1 MTATLY
7 PDATLVACS
16 WFRQMLGLDATR
28 VGPVLPP
35 PTERRPDGSTVTK
48 PWVTAGGFIQ
58 LTAITGVDSAEEL
71 EVYRDLV
78 QVDCYAIV
86 PGSAKPPIAMA
97 SDLAQR
103 AHLVTKR
110 RDGCGVYPVLPPK
123 YFTAHVRSV
132 TTQSRP
138 RPLREPAATGS
149 SRFQF
154 DVWLNWSIIGTAENP
169 A

>member
-7 PDATLVACS
+7 PDSVLVACG
-16 WFRQMLGLDATR
+16 WFRTMLGLTAAQ

-35 PTERRPDGSTVTK
+35 PSEGNPPVAK
-48 PWVTAGGFIQ
+48 PWVTNGGFIQ

-86 PGSAKPPIAMA
+86 PGSAKPPIAVA

-103 AHLVTKR
+103 AHLATKKR
-110 RDGCGVYPVLPPK
+110 AGCQMYPPLPAK
-123 YFTAHVRSV
+123 YHTAYVRSV

-138 RPLREPAATGS
+138 RPLHEPGASGS

-154 DVWLNWSIIGTAENP
+154 DVWVNWSIIGNADNP

>member
-7 PDATLVACS
+7 PDSVLVACG
-16 WFRQMLGLDATR
+16 WFRTMLGLDATR

-35 PTERRPDGSTVTK
+35 PSEKVGGVITPK
-48 PWVTAGGFIQ
+48 PWVTSGGFIQ

-71 EVYRDLV
+71 EIYRDLV
-78 QVDCYAIV
+78 QVDCYAIAQN
-86 PGSAKPPIAMA
+86 SAKPPIAVA

-103 AHLVTKR
+103 AHLATKR
-110 RDGCGVYPVLPPK
+110 RSGCEMYPPLPPK
-123 YFTAHVRSV
+123 YHTAYVRSV

-138 RPLREPAATGS
+138 RPLREPDASGS

-154 DVWLNWSIIGTAENP
+154 DVWVNWSIIGNADNP